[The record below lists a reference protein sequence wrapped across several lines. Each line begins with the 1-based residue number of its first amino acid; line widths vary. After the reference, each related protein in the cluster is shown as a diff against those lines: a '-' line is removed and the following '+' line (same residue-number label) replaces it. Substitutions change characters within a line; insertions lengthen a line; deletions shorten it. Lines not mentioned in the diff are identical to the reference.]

1 MNSLWIAFFQAFK
14 SLFDFASNL
23 VSPKQ
28 PTTSD
33 VDAEAQRAGS
43 AAGAAANHAS
53 HIAGEPHVQISKGDH
68 PTQ

>member
-1 MNSLWIAFFQAFK
+1 MSFWTALFQAVK
-14 SLFDFASNL
+14 AVFDFASNL
-23 VSPKQ
+23 VRKQ

-33 VDAEAQRAGS
+33 EQADTQRSGT

-53 HIAGEPHVQISKGDH
+53 HIAGEPHVQSSKGDD